1 MTISEEKAKVLSI
14 TERSLKEDFDEY
26 EERLNWLY
34 KTSTRLMEI
43 EREYNKKST
52 EILQKAIADGV
63 DFKALYGGNSEKTRK
78 KYVDEQLSELLIEKE
93 RLKLFKEDDN
103 RRIGLIKRVIDLKIL
118 IPRAKFDVKVARDFF
133 ATR

>member
-1 MTISEEKAKVLSI
+1 MTAEEKAKLLSI

-43 EREYNKKST
+43 EREYDKKST
-52 EILQKAIADGV
+52 EVLQKAIADEV

-78 KYVDEQLSELLIEKE
+78 KYVDEQLSELPMEKE

-103 RRIGLIKRVIDLKIL
+103 RRIGLIKRVIDLKL
-118 IPRAKFDVKVARDFF
+118 NFVQVKP
-133 ATR
+133 

>member
-1 MTISEEKAKVLSI
+1 MTAEEKAKLLSI

-43 EREYNKKST
+43 EREYDKKST
-52 EILQKAIADGV
+52 EVLQKAIADEV

-103 RRIGLIKRVIDLKIL
+103 RRIGLIKRVIDLKLNFIE
-118 IPRAKFDVKVARDFF
+118 VKP
-133 ATR
+133 

>member
-1 MTISEEKAKVLSI
+1 MTAEEKAKLLSI

-43 EREYNKKST
+43 EREYDKKST
-52 EILQKAIADGV
+52 EVLQKAIADEV

-78 KYVDEQLSELLIEKE
+78 KYVDEQLSELLMEKE

-103 RRIGLIKRVIDLKIL
+103 RRIGLIKRVIDLKL
-118 IPRAKFDVKVARDFF
+118 NFVQVKP
-133 ATR
+133 

>member
-1 MTISEEKAKVLSI
+1 MTAEEKAKLLSI

-43 EREYNKKST
+43 EREYDKKST
-52 EILQKAIADGV
+52 DVLQKAIADEV

-78 KYVDEQLSELLIEKE
+78 KYVDEQLSELPMEKE

-103 RRIGLIKRVIDLKIL
+103 RRIGLIKRVIDLKL
-118 IPRAKFDVKVARDFF
+118 NFVQVKP
-133 ATR
+133 